1 MKQRTKQVD
10 VAKLAGVS
18 RSTVSIVLSGLRNNR
33 VPISESTRV
42 KVLDAARKLGYVP
55 NVLARSLRS
64 GSSQTVGF
72 LMPTT
77 QNPHYWEILAG
88 AEEEIT
94 ARGYHL
100 SLAIANLNPEREL
113 NCLRSLAQQRLDGV
127 IVIPTFL
134 EKINEEMGDNWA
146 WRTPVVITQ
155 PVKDADWVFF
165 DFRRGDEQVMDHLIS
180 MGHHRIGLI
189 DGGARLDIALVRQ
202 TVYKTKLAAVNIPLD
217 DLLLCR
223 CGNLPDEGYQVA
235 RGLLD
240 LSDPPTAI
248 WAVNDLIAIG
258 VLRAVYESGRR
269 VPEDVAVVGYDNT
282 AVTELLYPPLTTVNI
297 PARQLGRRAAQI
309 LFRRLENP
317 NADPIQE
324 TIPVNL
330 VIRQSTNK
338 VLTIVQP

>member
-1 MKQRTKQVD
+1 
-10 VAKLAGVS
+10 
-18 RSTVSIVLSGLRNNR
+18 
-33 VPISESTRV
+33 
-42 KVLDAARKLGYVP
+42 
-55 NVLARSLRS
+55 
-64 GSSQTVGF
+64 
-72 LMPTT
+72 
-77 QNPHYWEILAG
+77 
-88 AEEEIT
+88 
-94 ARGYHL
+94 
-100 SLAIANLNPEREL
+100 
-113 NCLRSLAQQRLDGV
+113 
-127 IVIPTFL
+127 
-134 EKINEEMGDNWA
+134 
-146 WRTPVVITQ
+146 
-155 PVKDADWVFF
+155 
-165 DFRRGDEQVMDHLIS
+165 
-180 MGHHRIGLI
+180 LI